1 MGERAISI
9 WIGQVVE
16 AVLSWMKTEA
26 EKSVIE
32 IVIGSQNVT
41 VKEIETATE
50 KRTETKKEDAV
61 KKKVEVVVETE
72 KEDQN
77 LKVFSLRL
85 Q

>member
-16 AVLSWMKTEA
+16 AALSWMKTEA